1 MTTQDSSNTMDPRIV
16 SRMGASTPSTI
27 TVRGKDLCN
36 ELIGQ
41 IDLGAMAWLEL
52 TGQLPEPGQARLIN
66 AVLVTLVE
74 HGLTPMA
81 LAARLTYMG
90 APESLQAAVAAGLC
104 GMGTTFAG
112 TTEGAAR
119 LLQDALRSA
128 PADAAI
134 DAVAARVVDDLMQA
148 KKSIP
153 GIGHPLHKPVDPRTP
168 VLLSVARECG
178 YHGRYV
184 ALMQAI
190 AAQAAQRS
198 GKVLPVNA
206 TGAIGAIACELGLDW
221 RVCRGLSVMGRA
233 VGLVGHLNEEVQ
245 QPIARALWESAEAAC
260 ATNLAA
266 AGTVED

>member
-1 MTTQDSSNTMDPRIV
+1 MDKRIV
-16 SRMGASTPSTI
+16 SRMGSSTPSTI
-27 TVRGKDLCN
+27 TVRGKDLCDD
-36 ELIGQ
+36 LIGK

-119 LLQDALRSA
+119 MLQDALR
-128 PADAAI
+128 DAGQDVAI
-134 DAVAARVVDDLMQA
+134 DELAARVVDGMRQA
-148 KKSIP
+148 GKTIP

-168 VLLSVARECG
+168 VLFALARECG

-184 ALMQAI
+184 ALMEAI
-190 AAQAAQRS
+190 AAQAEQRS
-198 GKVLPVNA
+198 GKSLPVNA

-233 VGLVGHLNEEVQ
+233 VGLVGHLNEEVR
-245 QPIARALWESAEAAC
+245 QPIARALWESTEEAC
-260 ATNLAA
+260 AANLAA
-266 AGTVED
+266 LDRQEG

>member
-1 MTTQDSSNTMDPRIV
+1 
-16 SRMGASTPSTI
+16 MGASTPSTI
-27 TVRGKDLCN
+27 TVRGKDLCDD
-36 ELIGQ
+36 LIGK
-41 IDLGAMAWLEL
+41 IDLGSMAWLEL

-119 LLQDALRSA
+119 MLQEALRGA
-128 PADAAI
+128 PEGAVMEE
-134 DAVAARVVDDLMQA
+134 VAARVVDSMMQA
-148 KKSIP
+148 KKTIP
-153 GIGHPLHKPVDPRTP
+153 GIGHPVHKPVDPRTP
-168 VLLSVARECG
+168 VLFAVARECG

-184 ALMQAI
+184 ALIEAI
-190 AAQAAQRS
+190 AAQAEQRS
-198 GKVLPVNA
+198 GKSLPVNA

-245 QPIARALWESAEAAC
+245 QPIARALWEAAEAASV
-260 ATNLAA
+260 ANMAA
-266 AGTVED
+266 ADHQKA